1 MTHPHLRDFV
11 STCVLNRTLRC
22 YEDLVDEIVD
32 ELFENMQD
40 INASKEWVDDDDKN
54 YQIKE
59 VLTRLVLPHGMFNTE
74 KGCDACDEWTDT
86 IIDTCLAAYNLDAE
100 ASNVAEANREEEKAL
115 K

>member
-1 MTHPHLRDFV
+1 MTHSHLRDFV

-32 ELFENMQD
+32 DLFENIQD
-40 INASKEWVDDDDKN
+40 INASKEWVDENDKN

-59 VLTRLVLPHGMFNTE
+59 VLTMLVLPRAMFNTE
-74 KGCDACDEWTDT
+74 KGCDACDEWANT
-86 IIDTCLAAYNLDAE
+86 IIDKCLAAYNLDAE
-100 ASNVAEANREEEKAL
+100 ASRVAEAKREEEKTF